1 MRPDGSDSMTWQRRG
16 RRPARAANAIFDRRL
31 AIAMWQRLLG
41 AEYFPDYA

>member
-1 MRPDGSDSMTWQRRG
+1 MATKWATA
-16 RRPARAANAIFDRRL
+16 ARAANASFDWRL